1 MCEVRELHAPAGT
14 KSNAYA
20 IAVGPISGIVCVKQI
35 RDLPILCQ
43 YAYAGATAGE
53 AHRYN
58 GSIVAPNTPRSVAR
72 QVCFLS
78 ALSIASASR
87 QAKVANCARSGPLNV
102 CARRQ
107 VCHNMD
113 ARMQRLGTQSRHLDR
128 LLDVGP
134 SVSPGKSSA
143 SYCGAC
149 EQCAREYWRLRT
161 FCPLLMNRS
170 A

>member
-1 MCEVRELHAPAGT
+1 M
-14 KSNAYA
+14 
-20 IAVGPISGIVCVKQI
+20 
-35 RDLPILCQ
+35 
-43 YAYAGATAGE
+43 AGE

-113 ARMQRLGTQSRHLDR
+113 ARIQRLGTQSRHLDR
-128 LLDVGP
+128 LLDVEP
-134 SVSPGKSSA
+134 VSTRRGGQFEPTVYAQLVLGVAIYTDGCCSPQNH
-143 SYCGAC
+143 
-149 EQCAREYWRLRT
+149 EVNQTT
-161 FCPLLMNRS
+161 FGWVYVHDRHR